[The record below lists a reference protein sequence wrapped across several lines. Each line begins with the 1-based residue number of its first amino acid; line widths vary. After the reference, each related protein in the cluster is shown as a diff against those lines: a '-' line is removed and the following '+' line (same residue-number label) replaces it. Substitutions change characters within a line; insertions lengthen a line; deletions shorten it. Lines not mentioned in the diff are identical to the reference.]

1 MKELLMKKKS
11 PAQLNCFV
19 HSSVKTSYEKELVPS
34 KGSLA
39 DGKQVQDGYK
49 FLPRAWGWCT
59 WPCTQ
64 VQSPASPGVVQVS

>member
-1 MKELLMKKKS
+1 MLYFNERIMKKKKKS

-39 DGKQVQDGYK
+39 GGKQIQDGYK
-49 FLPRAWGWCT
+49 FLPRA
-59 WPCTQ
+59 
-64 VQSPASPGVVQVS
+64 

>member
-49 FLPRAWGWCT
+49 FLPRA
-59 WPCTQ
+59 
-64 VQSPASPGVVQVS
+64 